1 MTPDRW
7 RQIEDLYRAA
17 EKCHH
22 NERAALLECTDPE
35 IRSRVERMLA
45 VESSGQILDQSPD
58 GFLDD
63 PRRTLLAVG
72 AELGPYRIEA
82 QIGAGGMG
90 TVYRA
95 IDTRLDRAVAIK
107 TASERYSERSQLEAR
122 AISTLNHPH
131 VCTL

>member
-17 EKCHH
+17 RDRVPA
-22 NERAALLECTDPE
+22 ERAALLECTDPE
-35 IRSRVERMLA
+35 IRARVERMLE
-45 VESSGQILDQSPD
+45 VESGSQILDQPAGGLLPD
-58 GFLDD
+58 ATKTVIAAGT
-63 PRRTLLAVG
+63 R
-72 AELGPYRIEA
+72 LGPYRIEA

-95 IDTRLDRAVAIK
+95 IDTRLGRVVAIK
-107 TASERYSERSQLEAR
+107 IASERYSERFQLEAR

-131 VCTL
+131 V